1 MNEVVKNIGGRPVG
15 SGHGEQSIL
24 KIRRE
29 LTSALGILERRK
41 KPLHMLL
48 ADQLE
53 QDAAKTLNALGKFMP
68 QQISLDV
75 AGSEFSQALT
85 EVANRMDQYN
95 KIIKENDASST
106 VIDVT
111 PESV

>member
-1 MNEVVKNIGGRPVG
+1 MNQIVKNKGGRPVG

-41 KPLHMLL
+41 KPLHLLL

-53 QDAAKTLNALGKFMP
+53 QDASKTLNALGKFMP

-85 EVANRMDQYN
+85 EVASRMDEYN
-95 KIIKENDASST
+95 RRLREEKSSSE